1 MAKGRVTRNPEMGA
15 LSVVDQTIKES
26 VEKYLLNLIK
36 AGIPVTFG
44 VVYGAQATD
53 QADPWG
59 DINLL
64 VVSPRFDIQAT
75 WEDTRL
81 LWRLAAQTDNR
92 IEPIPVGV
100 RQFAEDDSNAIFEI
114 ARRYG
119 QIIPLAD

>member
-1 MAKGRVTRNPEMGA
+1 VNIGTGRGDLP
-15 LSVVDQTIKES
+15 VVDQTIKEL
-26 VEKYLLNLIK
+26 VEKYLLNLKK
-36 AGIPVTFG
+36 AGIPVTYG
-44 VVYGAQATD
+44 VVYGAQATG
-53 QADPWG
+53 QADPWS

-64 VVSPRFDIQAT
+64 VVSPRFDLQAT

-100 RQFAEDDSNAIFEI
+100 RQFAEDNSNAIIEL
-114 ARRYG
+114 ARRAG